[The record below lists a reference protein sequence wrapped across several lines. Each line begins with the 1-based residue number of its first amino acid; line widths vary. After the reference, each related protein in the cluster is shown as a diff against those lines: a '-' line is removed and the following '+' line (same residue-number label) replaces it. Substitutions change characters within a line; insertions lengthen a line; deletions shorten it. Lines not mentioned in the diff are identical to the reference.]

1 MYNSKYFDGKLG
13 KCQFLWLLP
22 NHCDYGAY
30 NAYEKNGE
38 ILNKIWIGRNTYWTE
53 EKLRELLVHEM
64 IHMYIRTIEK
74 KKIDGLLGHGFRFRR
89 QCRRLKR
96 NYGLHI
102 PIHSNF
108 GKKFFYG
115 YLIDKLLKVF
125 STTFCN
131 SRSTIC
137 FHTSYSTKFITI
149 VFSTNEL
156 SDCSVRINFTS
167 VNQFD

>member
-1 MYNSKYFDGKLG
+1 MGAFLYIYNKTNNMGKKITLNIDGIELTKKDIKNRFDVYNSKYFNGKLG

-64 IHMYIRTIEK
+64 IHMYIRTIER

-108 GKKFFYG
+108 GYKKKELKPKFWE
-115 YLIDKLLKVF
+115 KVLLW
-125 STTFCN
+125 
-131 SRSTIC
+131 
-137 FHTSYSTKFITI
+137 
-149 VFSTNEL
+149 L
-156 SDCSVRINFTS
+156 
-167 VNQFD
+167 FDR